1 MKKMRKITLLITVA
15 LLCIAT
21 VSEAQKQSK
30 KEQRKIEYSSAYN
43 FEVATVAVGVDG
55 TKLVKVSAY
64 AKKQEEATRKAKMDA
79 IACAIFKGFPAAGG
93 GRAAKTPAII
103 TDDGAV
109 AKHADFFNNFFAVGG
124 PYLQFV
130 NLSNDVTPER
140 IKMKK
145 GIKVTITVSVAFDQL
160 RKHLEDKGVARKLDA
175 GF

>member
-1 MKKMRKITLLITVA
+1 MKKMRRITFLITVA

-30 KEQRKIEYSSAYN
+30 NAKRKIEYNSVYN

-55 TKLVKVSAY
+55 TKLIKVSAY

-79 IACAIFKGFPAAGG
+79 VACAIFKGFPPGGG
-93 GRAAKTPAII
+93 GRAAKTPAIV
-103 TDDGAV
+103 TDKGA
-109 AKHADFFNNFFAVGG
+109 AEKHAEFFSNFFAIGG
-124 PYLQFV
+124 PYLQYV

-145 GIKVTITVSVAFDQL
+145 GIKVTLTVSIAFDQL
-160 RKHLEDKGVARKLDA
+160 RKDLEDKGIARKLDA